1 MTYIRLRV
9 CMFLTNVWK
18 TDFMRVGWGRGVF
31 LWDLLINQHL
41 PDKTRTGRYANG
53 TNDIGIPVKDGKC
66 YDACKIIF
74 EHKNVTIKKSI
85 NKTTMFYLNLNS
97 VFSL

>member
-1 MTYIRLRV
+1 
-9 CMFLTNVWK
+9 
-18 TDFMRVGWGRGVF
+18 MRSWGLFVRSM
-31 LWDLLINQHL
+31 LINQHL

-53 TNDIGIPVKDGKC
+53 TNDIGIPAKDGKC
-66 YDACKIIF
+66 YDASKIIF
-74 EHKNVTIKKSI
+74 EHKNLTIKKSI